1 MTVTPGTPRQ
11 TRSEAV
17 VSTSGT
23 PAVTPRLQ
31 VHDSLGQRVVVVDK
45 ASFRIGRRSESDLRA
60 LGTDVS
66 REHAE
71 ITRTDD
77 GRFVLKD
84 KGSRYGT
91 FVNEESVT
99 DRPLNHLDRIRLGRS
114 GSAELVFLLDDVGDS
129 SRTGGAG
136 AVDFRQITR
145 LLDGLRALGPSRV
158 LDDVLALVIDSAIGL
173 TGAERGFIMLAT
185 EAGELEFKVGRS
197 NRRVT
202 LSGRSFTVSQKIP
215 QAVFATGRMQ
225 HVQDLTD
232 DRHIGDHAASIAM
245 GIRHVLCTPLRVVRY
260 VDPTEAPTEHSKPI
274 GVLYLDS
281 PEKGRLPLATLQGAV
296 EAMAVE
302 AAGAIESARLYRE
315 AAEKRRLERELQVAA
330 EIQRA
335 LLPEPCQSGA
345 HFEVAA
351 ASIPCRAIG
360 GDFFDYFNLS
370 GGMFGF
376 VLGDVAGKGP
386 PAALLTA
393 MIQGIFAAQIGR
405 TISPA
410 ALLSEVNA
418 SLIRR
423 FVQSRFATVLYGTLT
438 PDGHLTYTNAGHNPP
453 MLLGRR
459 GVRRL
464 EAGGLILGLFPHA
477 QYEEE
482 TVALEPDDRLVVFS
496 DGVTEAFNAAGQ
508 DFGEERLLM
517 CLDANRQASPKEL
530 LEACTPRGSRFHGR
544 RRAARRCH
552 RAGPALWGPRA
563 DDTRSRSAGT
573 IIGGLQA
580 LPEHRPV
587 SRRDKWRF
595 TSAPSGPSSSS
606 TCRASSLQGMGP
618 VG

>member
-1 MTVTPGTPRQ
+1 MSAKPGI
-11 TRSEAV
+11 
-17 VSTSGT
+17 
-23 PAVTPRLQ
+23 TPRLQ
-31 VHDSLGQRVVVVDK
+31 VHDSLGQRVVLVDK
-45 ASFRIGRRSESDLRA
+45 TSFRIGRRSESDLRTVS
-60 LGTDVS
+60 TDVS

-77 GRFVLKD
+77 GRFILKD
-84 KGSRYGT
+84 RGSRYGT
-91 FVNEESVT
+91 FVNDESIT
-99 DRPLNHLDRIRLGRS
+99 ERLLKHLDRIRLGRS
-114 GSAELVFLLDDVGDS
+114 GSAELVFLLDDAANTQPAS
-129 SRTGGAG
+129 TSAI
-136 AVDFRQITR
+136 VDFRQIAR

-158 LDDVLALVIDSAIGL
+158 LDDVLALVIDSAISL

-185 EAGELEFKVGRS
+185 EAGKLEFKVGRS

-215 QAVFATGRMQ
+215 HAVFATGRMQ

-232 DRHIGDHAASIAM
+232 DSHVGDHAASIAM

-260 VDPTEAPTEHSKPI
+260 VDPSEAPADHSKPI

-281 PEKGRLPLATLQGAV
+281 PERGRLLSGTMQAALEAV
-296 EAMAVE
+296 AVE

-335 LLPEPCQSGA
+335 LLPEACQSGA

-360 GDFFDYFNLS
+360 GDFFDYFNLA

-423 FVQSRFATVLYGTLT
+423 SVQSRFATVLYGTLA
-438 PDGHLTYTNAGHNPP
+438 PDGRLTYTNAGHNPP
-453 MLLGRR
+453 ILLGRT

-464 EAGGLILGLFPHA
+464 ESGGLILGLFPHA
-477 QYEEE
+477 RYEEE
-482 TVALEPDDRLVVFS
+482 TVIVEPGDMLVVFS
-496 DGVTEAFNAAGQ
+496 DGVTEALNAAGE
-508 DFGEERLLM
+508 DFGEDRLLT

-530 LEACTPRGSRFHGR
+530 LECVL
-544 RRAARRCH
+544 RAVREFT
-552 RAGPALWGPRA
+552 AGAAQHDDVTALVLRYGE
-563 DDTRSRSAGT
+563 G
-573 IIGGLQA
+573 
-580 LPEHRPV
+580 
-587 SRRDKWRF
+587 
-595 TSAPSGPSSSS
+595 
-606 TCRASSLQGMGP
+606 
-618 VG
+618 